1 MAKQVT
7 MKKGED
13 VIKCSEDYVEHFEK
27 AGYTLEGEKKVTK
40 KSEKV
45 VKQKD
50 KEEK

>member
-27 AGYTLEGEKKVTK
+27 AGYTLEGKKKVVQKT
-40 KSEKV
+40 EKV
-45 VKQKD
+45 IKQEDNK
-50 KEEK
+50 K

>member
-27 AGYTLEGEKKVTK
+27 AGYTLEGKKKVVQKTEKVIKQEEKKK
-40 KSEKV
+40 
-45 VKQKD
+45 
-50 KEEK
+50 

>member
-27 AGYTLEGEKKVTK
+27 AGYTLEGKKKVVQKT
-40 KSEKV
+40 EK
-45 VKQKD
+45 
-50 KEEK
+50 

>member
-27 AGYTLEGEKKVTK
+27 AGYTLEVKKKVVQKTEKVIKQEEKKK
-40 KSEKV
+40 
-45 VKQKD
+45 
-50 KEEK
+50 